1 VGSALPLDLGT
12 DVVQRWPHEEVD
24 SIDRQQHRSGRVG
37 WLRAAVLGADD
48 GIVSTASL
56 MIGVA
61 AAAAARSTVLV
72 AGLAGLVAGAMSMA
86 AGEYVSV
93 SSQRD
98 AERADIT
105 RERQQQQ
112 ADPDLELAEL
122 TDIYVRRGLDEQ
134 LAGTVA
140 ATLMRADPLGAH
152 LRDELGLT
160 QQARARPV
168 QAALVSAASFAAGA
182 AVPLLALL
190 LAPPAARI
198 AAVTASALGVLGVLG
213 AVGGRLGGAAAGR
226 AAVRVTLGGG
236 LAMAATALIGRLV
249 GAADL

>member
-1 VGSALPLDLGT
+1 MNTEANPGEEEADVAGT
-12 DVVQRWPHEEVD
+12 AEEVD
-24 SIDRQQHRSGRVG
+24 PVARREQHRSGRVG

-61 AAAAARSTVLV
+61 AAAASRSAILV

-140 ATLMRADPLGAH
+140 ATLMRADPLNAH
-152 LRDELGLT
+152 LRDELGMT

-182 AVPLLALL
+182 ALPLLGLL
-190 LAPPAARI
+190 LAPPASRI
-198 AAVTASALGVLGVLG
+198 AVIAASALGLLALLG
-213 AVGGRLGGAAAGR
+213 ALGGRLGGAAAGR
-226 AAVRVTLGGG
+226 AAVRVTVGGG

>member
-1 VGSALPLDLGT
+1 MNTEANPGGEQADVNGT
-12 DVVQRWPHEEVD
+12 AEAVD
-24 SIDRQQHRSGRVG
+24 STARQEQHRSGRTG

-56 MIGVA
+56 TIGVA
-61 AAAAARSTVLV
+61 AAAASRSTILV

-112 ADPDLELAEL
+112 ADPGLELAEL
-122 TDIYVRRGLDEQ
+122 TDIYVRRGLGPD

-140 ATLMRADPLGAH
+140 ASLMRADSLGAH
-152 LRDELGLT
+152 LRDELGMNE
-160 QQARARPV
+160 QARPRPV
-168 QAALVSAASFAAGA
+168 QAAVVSAASFAVA
-182 AVPLLALL
+182 AALPVLALL
-190 LAPPAARI
+190 LAPPTDRI
-198 AAVTASALGVLGVLG
+198 AAIATSALALLALLG
-213 AVGGRLGGAAAGR
+213 ALGGRLGGAAPGR
-226 AAVRVTLGGG
+226 AAVRVTVGGG
-236 LAMAATALIGRLV
+236 LAMAATALIGHLADAARL
-249 GAADL
+249 